1 MQSSLLKHLHNSN
14 ILSREEYESR
24 MKLTIENATY
34 KLMNEILTVLNNKL
48 IIGGIFYDP
57 ERAFNCVN
65 HDIDIKTRNL

>member
-1 MQSSLLKHLHNSN
+1 
-14 ILSREEYESR
+14 